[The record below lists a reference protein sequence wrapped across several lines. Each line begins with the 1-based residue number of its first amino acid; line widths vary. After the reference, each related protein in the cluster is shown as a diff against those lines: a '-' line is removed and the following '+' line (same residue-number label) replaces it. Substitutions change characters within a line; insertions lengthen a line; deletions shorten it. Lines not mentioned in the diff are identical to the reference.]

1 MPDELPEIIV
11 NISLILEIIILIL
24 LIIGSEY
31 AYKKQYIKH
40 GWMTVVAVTLHT
52 ISVLSIMIPSIVEES
67 NLLGEITSAGIVT
80 QLHVISGTAA
90 WILGIASIVWWGF
103 KKTKAH
109 VSLPSHLKRKWVMRV
124 IFIVWLV
131 ALISGIILHLFY
143 M

>member
-1 MPDELPEIIV
+1 LPDELPEIIANV
-11 NISLILEIIILIL
+11 SLILEIVILIL

-31 AYKKQYIKH
+31 AYKKKYAKH
-40 GWMTVVAVTLHT
+40 GWMMVVAVALHT
-52 ISVLSIMIPSIVEES
+52 VSVLSIMIPSIVEES

-80 QLHVISGTAA
+80 QLHVISGSAA

-109 VSLPSHLKRKWVMRV
+109 VSLPSRLKRKWGMRV
-124 IFIVWLV
+124 IFIVWLI

>member
-1 MPDELPEIIV
+1 MLDESPEIIV
-11 NISLILEIIILIL
+11 NVSLILEIIILIL

-31 AYKKQYIKH
+31 AYKKKYTKH
-40 GWMTVVAVTLHT
+40 GWMMVVAVALHT
-52 ISVLSIMIPSIVEES
+52 VSVLSIMIPSIVEES